1 MSPRAPGRVPGGV
14 RGSGM
19 LEPAVGAA
27 GAGGANAGVANA
39 GVASAREPRR
49 ELVAEAYERLRRLIV
64 EGRLGP
70 GMRLVE
76 VELAQRLGMSRTPVR
91 TALYLLHQEGY
102 LEGSGEGR
110 QSRLT
115 VAPLT
120 QDDAIEVFGIVGEVE
135 GLAARRAAGLDAA
148 PRAALV
154 ARLRALNVAMAQ
166 AATQRPPDPAET
178 IRLDMAFHRTY
189 VESGAGRRLL
199 AFFDAVKPHADRF
212 IYLYYTTLTTEI
224 LVSTREHE
232 VIVDAIAAG
241 DATAARR
248 AVQDNWEN
256 AATRLSTS
264 IAALGERGV
273 W

>member
-1 MSPRAPGRVPGGV
+1 MSPRGPA
-14 RGSGM
+14 RG
-19 LEPAVGAA
+19 PGAA
-27 GAGGANAGVANA
+27 ATADAGPPDGDERPGT
-39 GVASAREPRR
+39 PRR
-49 ELVAEAYERLRRLIV
+49 ELVAEAYNRLRQLIV
-64 EGRLGP
+64 QGQLGP
-70 GMRLVE
+70 GTRLVE
-76 VELAQRLGMSRTPVR
+76 VDLAQRLAMSRTPVR

-102 LEGSGEGR
+102 VEASGEGR

-120 QDDAIEVFGIVGEVE
+120 QDDAVEVFGIVGEVE
-135 GLAARRAAGLDAA
+135 GLAARRAAALDADE
-148 PRAALV
+148 RAELV
-154 ARLRALNVAMAQ
+154 ARLRALNAAMAR
-166 AATQRPPDPAET
+166 AATQQPPDPSET
-178 IRLDMAFHRTY
+178 IRLDMEFHRTY
-189 VESGAGRRLL
+189 VERGAGRRL
-199 AFFDAVKPHADRF
+199 ARFFHAVKPHADRF

-232 VIVDAIAAG
+232 VIIDAIAAG

-256 AATRLSTS
+256 AAARLGTS